1 MGFAAF
7 AAVLVLAGV
16 LPEDPPAP
24 LPQDPIVAR
33 GAGGLVLRR
42 SALEGTLLE
51 RFGLSETGRDL
62 LDLLVKSRLLDHL
75 ARERGIAV
83 AEAEITQRMDELEK
97 RARAAGEKG
106 GLAGEIEK
114 RGLSLAEFREFL
126 RQHWQQRGRGE

>member
-51 RFGLSETGRDL
+51 SFGLF
-62 LDLLVKSRLLDHL
+62 
-75 ARERGIAV
+75 
-83 AEAEITQRMDELEK
+83 
-97 RARAAGEKG
+97 RAAGRVRWC
-106 GLAGEIEK
+106 
-114 RGLSLAEFREFL
+114 RGPDR
-126 RQHWQQRGRGE
+126 